1 MKGKI
6 ELMKDIDIQI
16 DKTKLSSVMEI
27 IEQAAELMLEK
38 DRNNDEKA
46 KSDLEKFQQK
56 LREITGNNKIQIRD
70 FQEYWG
76 YTNLETVAK
85 KALMPPVSKSDVS
98 DEEIKEIV
106 LNILEHEEAE
116 MDWWLDYLTLNT
128 GLSNLT
134 NYIFYPQLV
143 GLDSQAT
150 LEQIADKII
159 ADRKQLPIDRVIYLW
174 TNLIHPPQNWIPAA
188 TGAASESSK
197 SEKDLLLFLL
207 PCSVSG
213 HFALFGL

>member
-6 ELMKDIDIQI
+6 DLMKDIDIQI

-27 IEQAAELMLEK
+27 IKQAAEFMLEK
-38 DRNNDEKA
+38 DHNNDEKA
-46 KSDLEKFQQK
+46 KSDLEKFQQE

-70 FQEYWG
+70 FQEYWS

-85 KALMPPVSKSDVS
+85 KALMPPVPKSDVS

-106 LNILEHEEAE
+106 LNILEHEDAE

-143 GLDSQAT
+143 GLDPQAT

-159 ADRKQLPIDRVIYLW
+159 ADRKQSLIDQVIYL
-174 TNLIHPPQNWIPAA
+174 
-188 TGAASESSK
+188 
-197 SEKDLLLFLL
+197 
-207 PCSVSG
+207 
-213 HFALFGL
+213 

>member
-1 MKGKI
+1 MRGKI

-38 DRNNDEKA
+38 DLNNDEKA
-46 KSDLEKFQQK
+46 KSDLEKFQHK

-70 FQEYWG
+70 FQGYCG

-159 ADRKQLPIDRVIYLW
+159 ADRKQLPIDRVIYL
-174 TNLIHPPQNWIPAA
+174 
-188 TGAASESSK
+188 
-197 SEKDLLLFLL
+197 
-207 PCSVSG
+207 
-213 HFALFGL
+213 

>member
-1 MKGKI
+1 MRGKI

-38 DRNNDEKA
+38 DLNNDEKA

-70 FQEYWG
+70 FQGYWG

-174 TNLIHPPQNWIPAA
+174 TNLIHPLKTEYTPPP
-188 TGAASESSK
+188 AASESSK
-197 SEKDLLLFLL
+197 SEKDLLLF
-207 PCSVSG
+207 CCQ
-213 HFALFGL
+213 FGIFEICPY

>member
-1 MKGKI
+1 
-6 ELMKDIDIQI
+6 
-16 DKTKLSSVMEI
+16 
-27 IEQAAELMLEK
+27 
-38 DRNNDEKA
+38 
-46 KSDLEKFQQK
+46 
-56 LREITGNNKIQIRD
+56 
-70 FQEYWG
+70 
-76 YTNLETVAK
+76 
-85 KALMPPVSKSDVS
+85 MPPVSKSDVS

-159 ADRKQLPIDRVIYLW
+159 ADRKQLPIDRVIYL
-174 TNLIHPPQNWIPAA
+174 
-188 TGAASESSK
+188 
-197 SEKDLLLFLL
+197 
-207 PCSVSG
+207 
-213 HFALFGL
+213 

>member
-1 MKGKI
+1 MRGKI

-38 DRNNDEKA
+38 DLNNDEKA

-70 FQEYWG
+70 FQGYWG

-134 NYIFYPQLV
+134 NYNFYPQLV

-159 ADRKQLPIDRVIYLW
+159 ADRKQLPIDRVIYL
-174 TNLIHPPQNWIPAA
+174 
-188 TGAASESSK
+188 
-197 SEKDLLLFLL
+197 
-207 PCSVSG
+207 
-213 HFALFGL
+213 